1 MRLKTFDA
9 ILKNNSIQWIDK
21 TPEIDLDNSIKIQVT
36 FLEEN
41 SLIENKSNGKKMAE
55 ALKKIADNNTFSNI
69 NPSQWQKEIR
79 QDRPLFNRN

>member
-1 MRLKTFDA
+1 MLKTFDA

-41 SLIENKSNGKKMAE
+41 LLIENKSNGQKMAK
-55 ALKKIADNNTFSNI
+55 ALKKIAHNNTFSKI
-69 NPSQWQKEIR
+69 NPSEWQKEIR
-79 QDRPLFNRN
+79 QDRPLLNRD